1 MKQMQ
6 TFRKSL
12 LSLSLA
18 VPFAL
23 LAACSGKMSKSDC
36 EKADFY
42 EIGLKD
48 GQKGKGAER
57 LNEIKEMCSAHG
69 VAVAEPRYTY
79 GRQVGLAEYCDAD
92 RAEDDAEDGK
102 TDSICLKEKVPP
114 YETAYLKEIQK
125 RREAKAEDLRELQ
138 KNKDKLS
145 QREAELQSQLNQID
159 EQSGAAAPVQQ

>member
-1 MKQMQ
+1 MTKQ
-6 TFRKSL
+6 TLRKSL
-12 LSLSLA
+12 LSLSLV

-23 LAACSGKMSKSDC
+23 LGACSGKMSKSDC

-48 GQKGKGAER
+48 GRKGNSAER
-57 LNEIKEMCSAHG
+57 LEEIKGMCGEHG
-69 VAVAEPRYTY
+69 VTVAEPRYTY

-92 RAEDDAEDGK
+92 RAEDDAKDGK

-125 RREAKAEDLRELQ
+125 RREAKAEDLAKLQ
-138 KNKDKLS
+138 KSKDELS
-145 QREAELQSQLNQID
+145 KKEAELQSQLNQID
-159 EQSGAAAPVQQ
+159 EQNGAAAPVQQ